1 MILPK
6 VIMVQDVRKWYNYK
20 VGVIFDIEIRQAYD
34 KLCENSVLKQEF
46 KIVERK
52 GLT

>member
-1 MILPK
+1 MIIRK
-6 VIMVQDVRKWYNYK
+6 VIIVQELRKCYNYK
-20 VGVIFDIEIRQAYD
+20 VGGIGDMEIRQAYD